1 MFALGEPLL
10 VVTSLSRPG
19 GRRPGPSTFAND
31 LAAKRVELMKELVPK
46 LARIAFLHNM
56 GNPVAPPAWEET
68 RAAAQSIAIE
78 AQLLDVRAFGDLEPA
93 FAAAEREGAE
103 ALIVGLDAVT
113 EANRTAIAELAAS
126 RWLPTIY
133 PAKEF
138 VEAGGLIAYASNVVD
153 LYRRAAAYVDRILK
167 GAKPGDLPVEQP
179 IKFEL
184 IINLKT
190 ANAMGVSMP
199 LALLARADEVI
210 E

>member
-1 MFALGEPLL
+1 VAR
-10 VVTSLSRPG
+10 LSPSPRSAGKARSGSGGSAFWRSGPRP
-19 GRRPGPSTFAND
+19 RTQNIS
-31 LAAKRVELMKELVPK
+31 V
-46 LARIAFLHNM
+46 
-56 GNPVAPPAWEET
+56 
-68 RAAAQSIAIE
+68 
-78 AQLLDVRAFGDLEPA
+78 GDLKRA
-93 FAAAEREGAE
+93 FAAAESEGAE

-126 RWLPTIY
+126 RRLPTIY

-167 GAKPGDLPVEQP
+167 GTKPGDLPVEQP

-190 ANAMGVSMP
+190 AKAMGASIP
-199 LALLARADEVI
+199 PSLLARADEVI